1 MGAWGMGVFE
11 DDTSCEIIEDVIDEG
26 APAEE
31 LIIRALESSKAE
43 YLEYLECHEIIVAG
57 AMTNA
62 LLNEAVYKGVD
73 ELSSWLEVQ
82 DKVQVAPHKSDLA
95 LALAKVISEASELN
109 ELWLENEDDYPAWKE
124 NIESIISGLN
134 S

>member
-57 AMTNA
+57 AMTHA
-62 LLNEAVYKGVD
+62 LLNGAVYEGVD
-73 ELSSWLEVQ
+73 DLSSWLEAQ
-82 DKVQVAPHKSDLA
+82 DKEQAAPHKSGLVIA
-95 LALAKVISEASELN
+95 LGKVLSEASELN
-109 ELWLENEDDYPAWKE
+109 ELWLENEDDYPAWKA
-124 NIESIISGLN
+124 NIESIIGGLN